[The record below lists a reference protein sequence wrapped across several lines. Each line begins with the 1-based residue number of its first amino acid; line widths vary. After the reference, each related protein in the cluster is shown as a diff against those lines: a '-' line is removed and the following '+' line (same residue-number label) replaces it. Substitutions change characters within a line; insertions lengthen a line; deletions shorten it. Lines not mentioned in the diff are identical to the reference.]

1 MSMWLINPTFAR
13 YWFSHFSSSFSNALT
28 GFLIPLIGV
37 SILGASA
44 FEMGV
49 LVAIQESPVIL
60 FSLIVGLWIDRIN
73 LRRALIVA
81 LSIQAV
87 VVAIMGALLF
97 SRWRSMEVLYLT
109 AALIGSVRLVIDL
122 AGTTYI
128 PALVKRE
135 QLVGANSRLQISLA
149 TERVLGPAV
158 GGLIARATPFLGFA
172 LAAVG
177 HFLAAIFIA
186 QVRPKEVRPDE
197 MPSDQ
202 AAKAIVRRMSWH
214 ADIRSGIRLLFEIR
228 MLRPVILSSCLGS
241 VAVGMFYALLVYS
254 LVERLHLS
262 EINAGILVS
271 VIGTATLVVA
281 VVVPRLTHLIGA
293 GWAMICGVM
302 ASAFGFGTFAYAIYT
317 NNVVYAASALLMVGA
332 GTALFSINQ
341 ISVRQAVTPAEVLG
355 RVNAS
360 RRFVVFAFLPI
371 GSLFGGAVAEF
382 SSVATS
388 LWIASGVMFVS
399 ALPLLLSPVKGYR
412 LTSY

>member
-1 MSMWLINPTFAR
+1 MSKWLINHAFAR

-49 LVAIQESPVIL
+49 LVAVQESPVIL
-60 FSLIVGLWIDRIN
+60 FSLFIGIWIDRFD
-73 LRRALIVA
+73 LRLALLAA

-87 VVAIMGALLF
+87 VVATMGALLF
-97 SRWRSMEVLYLT
+97 SDWRSMELLYLT
-109 AALIGSVRLVIDL
+109 AALLGSVRLMIDL

-158 GGLIARATPFLGFA
+158 GGLIAKATPFMGFA
-172 LAAVG
+172 FAAVG
-177 HFLAAIFIA
+177 HLLGAIFIA
-186 QVRPKEVRPDE
+186 RVRPQEVAP
-197 MPSDQ
+197 DQ
-202 AAKAIVRRMSWH
+202 AALAIVRRMSWH

-241 VAVGMFYALLVYS
+241 VAVGMFYALLVFALVQLLS
-254 LVERLHLS
+254 LDEV
-262 EINAGILVS
+262 NAGLMVS

-281 VVVPRLTHLIGA
+281 VIVPRLTHRIGA
-293 GWAMICGVM
+293 GWAMICGVVFSGM
-302 ASAFGFGTFAYAIYT
+302 GFGLFALAIQTQSIAYAFC
-317 NNVVYAASALLMVGA
+317 ALLFVGA
-332 GTALFSINQ
+332 GTALFSVNQ
-341 ISVRQAVTPAEVLG
+341 ISVRQAVTPPEVLG

-371 GSLFGGAVAEF
+371 GSLLGGAIAEF
-382 SSVATS
+382 SSVAISMWTAAG
-388 LWIASGVMFVS
+388 LMMVS
-399 ALPLLLSPVKGYR
+399 ALPLLLSPVKGFR

>member
-1 MSMWLINPTFAR
+1 MWLINHAFAR

-60 FSLIVGLWIDRIN
+60 FSLFIGIWIDRLD
-73 LRRALIVA
+73 LRRALFAA
-81 LSIQAV
+81 LCIQTAV
-87 VVAIMGALLF
+87 VGIMGALLF
-97 SRWRSMEVLYLT
+97 SEWRSMALLYLT

-122 AGTTYI
+122 SGTTYI

-158 GGLIARATPFLGFA
+158 GGLIAKVNPFLGFA
-172 LAAVG
+172 LGAVG
-177 HFLAAIFIA
+177 HFLGAVFISR
-186 QVRPKEVRPDE
+186 VRPQEVSSE
-197 MPSDQ
+197 Q
-202 AAKAIVRRMSWH
+202 VAKVQLQRMAWH
-214 ADIRSGIRLLFEIR
+214 ADIRSGLRLLFEIR

-254 LVERLHLS
+254 LVQLLRLS
-262 EINAGILVS
+262 EVNAGILVS

-281 VVVPRLTHLIGA
+281 IVVPRLTHRIGA

-302 ASAFGFGTFAYAIYT
+302 ASAIGFGLYGYAIYT
-317 NNVVYAASALLMVGA
+317 TDVVYAVNALLLVGA

-360 RRFVVFAFLPI
+360 RRFIVFAFLPI
-371 GSLFGGAVAEF
+371 GSLFGGALAEF
-382 SSVATS
+382 ASVAIS
-388 LWIASGVMFVS
+388 LWAASAVMFVS
-399 ALPLLLSPVKGYR
+399 ALPLLLSPVKGFR